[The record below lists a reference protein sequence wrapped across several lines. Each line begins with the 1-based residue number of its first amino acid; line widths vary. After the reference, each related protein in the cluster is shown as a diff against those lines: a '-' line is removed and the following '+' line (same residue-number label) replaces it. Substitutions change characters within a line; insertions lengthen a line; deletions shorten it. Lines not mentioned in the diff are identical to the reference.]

1 MNICEINKNNMEKIV
16 IALTEFK
23 SHKLLDIRIYYD
35 ASPNREVDFKP
46 SRKGISVP
54 YDLVRELKEG
64 IDKALEQ
71 IEAETGPESGQNQA
85 ERPQGARSGQR
96 QGKS

>member
-1 MNICEINKNNMEKIV
+1 MDICEIEKNNMEKIV

-23 SHKLLDIRIYYD
+23 GYKLLDIRIYYD

-46 SRKGISVP
+46 SRKVISIT
-54 YDLVRELKEG
+54 YDLVRKVKEG

-71 IEAETGPESGQNQA
+71 IEAETGPESPRNSP
-85 ERPQGARSGQR
+85 ERPRGA
-96 QGKS
+96 

>member
-1 MNICEINKNNMEKIV
+1 MDICEINKNNMEKIV

-23 SHKLLDIRIYYD
+23 DHKLLDIRIYYD
-35 ASPNREVDFKP
+35 ASPNREADFRP

-54 YDLVRELKEG
+54 YDLVREVKEG

-71 IEAETGPESGQNQA
+71 IESETRPESGENRE
-85 ERPQGARSGQR
+85 ERTQERR
-96 QGKS
+96 TR

>member
-23 SHKLLDIRIYYD
+23 GHKLLDIRIYYD

-54 YDLVRELKEG
+54 YDLVREVKEG

-71 IEAETGPESGQNQA
+71 IESETGPESRQKMHEKPQ
-85 ERPQGARSGQR
+85 ERRSGQD
-96 QGKS
+96 